1 MTINLHDL
9 TGQES
14 GIILVETDD
23 GRHMNMVANWGAKD
37 GLPYLFEP
45 MLEPFSFLFLPSEDV
60 HVETERI
67 HSGALNDEIARRSR
81 RLEPV
86 GRRFGLGRT
95 LRSIPAVKRLD
106 CRRPEGMELTKMK
119 TRNVLNTVAHTLPDW
134 HVVNDRQFGRITAYD
149 PQARYEITVNLPDRD
164 TIRIVRTQ
172 YELAEDNTVLNTS
185 DMGEEQALAELARL
199 LAAPMPRTDR
209 LMWLKDQFDKTAEWW
224 RNTIGDEQMAKDTD
238 DMAERYMHVCE
249 YFNKYPERDPV
260 SVFKGWLLCEKL
272 GSPYETR
279 RQTALHMLADVW
291 QLDKD

>member
-1 MTINLHDL
+1 
-9 TGQES
+9 
-14 GIILVETDD
+14 
-23 GRHMNMVANWGAKD
+23 
-37 GLPYLFEP
+37 
-45 MLEPFSFLFLPSEDV
+45 
-60 HVETERI
+60 
-67 HSGALNDEIARRSR
+67 
-81 RLEPV
+81 
-86 GRRFGLGRT
+86 
-95 LRSIPAVKRLD
+95 
-106 CRRPEGMELTKMK
+106 MK
-119 TRNVLNTVAHTLPDW
+119 TRDILNTVTHTLPGW
-134 HVVNDRQFGRITAYD
+134 RVSHDRQFGRITAYD

-164 TIRIVRTQ
+164 TIHIVRTQ